1 MSRRPP
7 IRRGG
12 AIHTQETNKER
23 LKDPSIRALAALRA
37 ARSTLRISAGGIA
50 LGRVIATLACAVC
63 LSRSTGLRRY
73 AALCVSLLRPVPLL
87 LQIMVFFALPLI
99 GLDVPAMLVA
109 IGMTE
114 AAILRRIL
122 RPPGRRPMIRH
133 AGRFG
138 QGSAVADPSP
148 RNSRVRNS
156 ARRRVTGSGS
166 AGP

>member
-1 MSRRPP
+1 MKKN
-7 IRRGG
+7 IR
-12 AIHTQETNKER
+12 K
-23 LKDPSIRALAALRA
+23 
-37 ARSTLRISAGGIA
+37 
-50 LGRVIATLACAVC
+50 
-63 LSRSTGLRRY
+63 LSESFLHAFRGLRLCICEERNFRVHMT
-73 AALCVSLLRPVPLL
+73 AAFYVILFAVFGGVS
-87 LQIMVFFALPLI
+87 
-99 GLDVPAMLVA
+99 
-109 IGMTE
+109 MTE